1 MRNVNKVAVS
11 INPSPPSAKV
21 EEPPTG
27 EDRINDDGR
36 ENIRSNKESPKWLH
50 DVNSGVV
57 AFLKQMLNSH
67 FEVADA
73 PSGTNALEAIDRK
86 YAKFAALETIA
97 RVPYFSYTSVLH
109 LYETIGNFRNKE
121 YIKLHFDESWN
132 EMHHL
137 LIMEELGGA
146 SLYQDRVFAAH
157 MAFFYYWVV
166 VALYMISPAAA
177 YNFNSVVEHHA
188 YETYDTFLKEN
199 EQYLKSQRVPLV
211 AKEYYGDND
220 STSIYG
226 TKKPL
231 KSLYDVFVRIRDDE
245 LEHATTME
253 MLERKASSM
262 FE

>member
-1 MRNVNKVAVS
+1 
-11 INPSPPSAKV
+11 
-21 EEPPTG
+21 
-27 EDRINDDGR
+27 
-36 ENIRSNKESPKWLH
+36 
-50 DVNSGVV
+50 
-57 AFLKQMLNSH
+57 
-67 FEVADA
+67 
-73 PSGTNALEAIDRK
+73 
-86 YAKFAALETIA
+86 
-97 RVPYFSYTSVLH
+97 
-109 LYETIGNFRNKE
+109 
-121 YIKLHFDESWN
+121 
-132 EMHHL
+132 
-137 LIMEELGGA
+137 
-146 SLYQDRVFAAH
+146 
-157 MAFFYYWVV
+157 
-166 VALYMISPAAA
+166 MISPAAA

-220 STSIYG
+220 ITSIYG